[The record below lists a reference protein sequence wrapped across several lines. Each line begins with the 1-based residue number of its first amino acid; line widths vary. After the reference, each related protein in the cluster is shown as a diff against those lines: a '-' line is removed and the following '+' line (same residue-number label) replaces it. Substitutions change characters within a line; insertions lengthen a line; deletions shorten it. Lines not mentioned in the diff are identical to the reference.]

1 MQARTSV
8 HGAAVLAASL
18 LAGAAL
24 AADEPVPA
32 LQELMGAKG
41 ASVETSLTRRGYAFL
56 GRGEGTRSDFQYW
69 REPQTAK
76 CVGVRYRDN
85 RVTAVVH
92 AANAECEKAA
102 ANKPKAPAPTAT
114 GFHTVC
120 GVTVDGKAYRY
131 KCTVEGAAPGGPGK
145 TTLHFPDNTVTLKW
159 LGATKASATFAGMK
173 PFDVDVTTAE
183 GMTQFVFEGK
193 PYFWVSDRRAAE
205 LELQSLR

>member
-1 MQARTSV
+1 MVVRFSG
-8 HGAAVLAASL
+8 HAAVFAVSL
-18 LAGAAL
+18 LAGASL

-32 LQELMGAKG
+32 LQDLMGAKG
-41 ASVETSLTRRGYAFL
+41 ASVETSLTGKGYTFL

-76 CVGVRYRDN
+76 CVGVRYRN
-85 RVTAVVH
+85 NSVTAVIH
-92 AANAECEKAA
+92 APNAECEKAA
-102 ANKPKAPAPTAT
+102 ANKPKAPAPTAK

-120 GVTVDGKAYRY
+120 GVTVDGKPYRY
-131 KCTVEGAAPGGPGK
+131 KCTVEGAEPGGPGE

-159 LGATKASATFAGMK
+159 LGAKKASATFAGMN
-173 PFDVDVTTAE
+173 PFDVDVTTTE
-183 GMTQFVFEGK
+183 GTTQFVFEGK